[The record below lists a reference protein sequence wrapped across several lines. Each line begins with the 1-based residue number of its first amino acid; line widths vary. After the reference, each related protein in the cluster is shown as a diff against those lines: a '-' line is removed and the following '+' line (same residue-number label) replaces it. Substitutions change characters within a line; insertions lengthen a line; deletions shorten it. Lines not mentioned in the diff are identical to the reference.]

1 MHNQLIYELNNF
13 KNLREKDLLEIVK
26 TFFKEKYDFDINI
39 RTVCDNNSIHL
50 SLNVDNKNDFV
61 VDFNRMNHFD

>member
-39 RTVCDNNSIHL
+39 KDCL
-50 SLNVDNKNDFV
+50 
-61 VDFNRMNHFD
+61 